1 MSQAM
6 SENVSNGE
14 LGFSALLI
22 DANKCRIVAS
32 SFDGRLLLAWHRQ
45 SSDCYLVG
53 VDFVCYRNFLHSPVK
68 LYFYAPGYG
77 IFRSGVQF
85 ALAAKNL
92 SPPNRNC
99 FMDLPHKILIWQTEA
114 AAASATDEFLW
125 MRRDFHVNPKP
136 LSCWLVWRYARP
148 RNLAT
153 GQSPAAIVR
162 RRSASWRE
170 TSSRQFQPSAAVL
183 RTWPVPDTKTTF
195 VDTKKHKRSTFSC
208 FSCAV
213 KTAFVSRASD

>member
-1 MSQAM
+1 
-6 SENVSNGE
+6 
-14 LGFSALLI
+14 
-22 DANKCRIVAS
+22 
-32 SFDGRLLLAWHRQ
+32 
-45 SSDCYLVG
+45 
-53 VDFVCYRNFLHSPVK
+53 
-68 LYFYAPGYG
+68 
-77 IFRSGVQF
+77 
-85 ALAAKNL
+85 
-92 SPPNRNC
+92 
-99 FMDLPHKILIWQTEA
+99 
-114 AAASATDEFLW
+114 
-125 MRRDFHVNPKP
+125 MRRDFHLNPKP

-213 KTAFVSRASD
+213 TTAFVVARQRICIYTKYMRNSQPRAVLPPRVVTRGRSRSCFYKLSWLFSKTPLSNSNSPTQTPKHSKTQTLN

>member
-1 MSQAM
+1 MKELRWLRLRIFRTRFSNLQFR
-6 SENVSNGE
+6 SPTPTLLSNSNSPTQTRKHPKTQTPNENVPQ
-14 LGFSALLI
+14 
-22 DANKCRIVAS
+22 
-32 SFDGRLLLAWHRQ
+32 W
-45 SSDCYLVG
+45 
-53 VDFVCYRNFLHSPVK
+53 
-68 LYFYAPGYG
+68 
-77 IFRSGVQF
+77 
-85 ALAAKNL
+85 
-92 SPPNRNC
+92 
-99 FMDLPHKILIWQTEA
+99 ILIWQTEA
-114 AAASATDEFLW
+114 AVASATDEFLW

>member
-1 MSQAM
+1 MFRIRF
-6 SENVSNGE
+6 SN
-14 LGFSALLI
+14 L
-22 DANKCRIVAS
+22 
-32 SFDGRLLLAWHRQ
+32 Q
-45 SSDCYLVG
+45 
-53 VDFVCYRNFLHSPVK
+53 LHSPTPPSNSNSALQLQLK
-68 LYFYAPGYG
+68 SPTQKPKPRMRM
-77 IFRSGVQF
+77 FRNGFSF
-85 ALAAKNL
+85 
-92 SPPNRNC
+92 
-99 FMDLPHKILIWQTEA
+99 WQTEA

-125 MRRDFHVNPKP
+125 MRRDFHLNPKP

>member
-1 MSQAM
+1 MRNSQPRA
-6 SENVSNGE
+6 V
-14 LGFSALLI
+14 
-22 DANKCRIVAS
+22 
-32 SFDGRLLLAWHRQ
+32 
-45 SSDCYLVG
+45 
-53 VDFVCYRNFLHSPVK
+53 
-68 LYFYAPGYG
+68 
-77 IFRSGVQF
+77 
-85 ALAAKNL
+85 L
-92 SPPNRNC
+92 SPRMVVRGRIRSCYYKLSWLFPKTPLSNSTLQLQLKHPKTQTHNEN
-99 FMDLPHKILIWQTEA
+99 FPHKILIWQTEA
-114 AAASATDEFLW
+114 AVASATDEFLW
-125 MRRDFHVNPKP
+125 MRRDFHLNPKP

>member
-1 MSQAM
+1 MLPIPIPIPNWKVATLELDIFTLATFTNSNSNTQTPNK
-6 SENVSNGE
+6 NVPQ
-14 LGFSALLI
+14 
-22 DANKCRIVAS
+22 
-32 SFDGRLLLAWHRQ
+32 W
-45 SSDCYLVG
+45 
-53 VDFVCYRNFLHSPVK
+53 
-68 LYFYAPGYG
+68 
-77 IFRSGVQF
+77 
-85 ALAAKNL
+85 
-92 SPPNRNC
+92 
-99 FMDLPHKILIWQTEA
+99 ILIWQTEA

-125 MRRDFHVNPKP
+125 MRRDFHLNPKP